1 MASGFKKMKKQ
12 ARQLEEQL
20 TKMQDDL
27 KHKRVVGKAGGGL
40 VEVTLDGER
49 AVKDIIIKKECVDPN
64 DIEGLQ
70 DLIIGAFED
79 AAIKLGDELPSLPF
93 GF

>member
-20 TKMQDDL
+20 SKMQDGL
-27 KHKRVVGKAGGGL
+27 KQKRVVGQAGGGL
-40 VEVTLDGER
+40 VEITLDGER
-49 AVKDIIIKKECVDPN
+49 AVKEVTIKRECVDPN

-79 AAIKLGDELPSLPF
+79 AAIKLGEELPSIPF

>member
-1 MASGFKKMKKQ
+1 MKKQ

-20 TKMQDDL
+20 TKMQGDL
-27 KHKRVVGKAGGGL
+27 KQKRVVGKAGGGL

-49 AVKDIIIKKECVDPN
+49 SVKDILIKRECVDPN
-64 DIEGLQ
+64 DLEGLQ

-79 AAIKLGDELPSLPF
+79 AAIKLGDELPSIPF

>member
-20 TKMQDDL
+20 SKMQDGL
-27 KHKRVVGKAGGGL
+27 KQKRVIGQAGGGL
-40 VEVTLDGER
+40 VEITLDGER
-49 AVKDIIIKKECVDPN
+49 AVKEVTIKRECVDPN

-79 AAIKLGDELPSLPF
+79 AAIKLGEELPSIPF